1 MPLWSCDFGHC
12 HRPAVRTIGDC
23 VLCNRHLC
31 SSHLRPDIHDC
42 PRWEDA
48 DAYDPAS
55 RDAEERELTE
65 LIKKVNTRALEAR
78 ASHLR
83 QGVPCST
90 PLLKYDRETRSSVMG
105 GMNYHIKVCFEDG
118 VVWIAR
124 IRRFNASSPP
134 AALRDYIIQS
144 EVATLMFLKH
154 TKVPAPEV
162 YDYALEGAPGNTV
175 GVGYILMQKL
185 PGKSLRW
192 SIATPEQRK
201 NVMSQM
207 ADTFIELHK
216 HPFPLLGSLDSP
228 GTSHIGAYARES
240 LTNFAQ
246 STMCTTGPFSCPREY
261 HIASIQLILDLIIKD
276 EIYSQRAVDAYL
288 VHRFLLD
295 LVPRVLPSTQSNTFY
310 LKHADDKGDHILVD
324 EKFNITGII
333 DWEWAHTSTASDA
346 FNSPI
351 GFLPVADFY
360 NGKNSLGDDETIF
373 AQLLEAKGRQ
383 DLAQFVRDGRL
394 QHRFAFCCGYDLAD
408 WDGFLGL
415 FRGLREAV
423 AVDEGMEWNEWKTV
437 ALDRYKDDSGLQ
449 LVLSKCQDA
458 VPI

>member
-1 MPLWSCDFGHC
+1 
-12 HRPAVRTIGDC
+12 
-23 VLCNRHLC
+23 
-31 SSHLRPDIHDC
+31 
-42 PRWEDA
+42 
-48 DAYDPAS
+48 
-55 RDAEERELTE
+55 
-65 LIKKVNTRALEAR
+65 
-78 ASHLR
+78 
-83 QGVPCST
+83 
-90 PLLKYDRETRSSVMG
+90 MG
-105 GMNYHIKVCFEDG
+105 GMNYHIEVRFEDG

-154 TKVPAPEV
+154 TNVPAPEV

-192 SIATPEQRK
+192 SIATPEQRN

-207 ADTFIELHK
+207 ADIFIELHK

-246 STMCTTGPFSCPREY
+246 STMCTTGPFSCPKEY
-261 HIASIQLILDLIIKD
+261 HVASITLILDLIIKD
-276 EIYSQRAVDAYL
+276 EIYSHRAVDAYL
-288 VHRFLLD
+288 IHRFLLD

-324 EKFNITGII
+324 EKFTMTGII
-333 DWEWAHTSTASDA
+333 DWEWAHTATADDA

-373 AQLLEAKGRQ
+373 AQLLEARGRQ
-383 DLAQFVRDGRL
+383 DLAQIVRNGRL

-423 AVDEGMEWNEWKTV
+423 AVDEGLEWNEWKTV

-449 LVLSKCQDA
+449 LVLCKFLDGA
-458 VPI
+458 PI